1 MLNLVIILVV
11 LGVVAYVVSIA
22 PIIEGTAKQVI
33 IWLIIAIMCFVVIKA
48 LFPGVLAGL

>member
-1 MLNLVIILVV
+1 VLNLVIILVV